1 MKASEVISKLCEYG
15 KDFQYT
21 QTCDTVKCGT
31 LDKDVKK
38 VAVAMFPTMDLVK
51 DVLEW
56 GAELLIVH
64 EPTYYNHWEITP
76 ESEVLA
82 KKREFLENSGLTIF
96 RFHDHPHRNYPD
108 LIAAGEVK
116 YMNLDGEVV
125 FRGDVFDLTQIK
137 LNTPTTPMDL
147 AKHIEKN
154 LNIQRIKLYGAINEP
169 CTKISAC
176 FGAPGD
182 VFDVLSSDETEILL
196 IGECNEW
203 AMPEYVRD
211 AAAMGYKKAML
222 VLGHI
227 GSERAGMVYTAEL
240 LQEQLPELEVKYF
253 ECGESHTF
261 TN

>member
-1 MKASEVISKLCEYG
+1 MKANEVIDILCQYG
-15 KDFQYT
+15 KDFKYT
-21 QTCDTVKCGT
+21 QTCDTVKSGT
-31 LDKDVKK
+31 LDKDVTK
-38 VAVAMFPTMDLVK
+38 VAVAMFPTIDLVK
-51 DVLEW
+51 EVIAW

-64 EPTYYNHWEITP
+64 EPTYYNHWEQAP
-76 ESEVLA
+76 ENKVLA
-82 KKREFLENSGLTIF
+82 EKRAFLESSGLTIF

-116 YMNLDGEVV
+116 YMNLDGEVT
-125 FRGDVFDLTQIK
+125 FRGDVFDLTEIK
-137 LNTPTTPMDL
+137 LNNPTTPLAL
-147 AKHIEKN
+147 AKMIEKN
-154 LNIQRIKLYGAINEP
+154 LGIQRIKLYGAINEP

-182 VFDVLSSDETEILL
+182 VFDVLSSDNTEILL

-203 AMPEYVRD
+203 GMPEFVRD
-211 AAAMGYKKAML
+211 AASLGYKKAML

-240 LQEQLPELEVKYF
+240 LKERIPDLDIKYF

-261 TN
+261 TH